1 MISRMKSYA
10 WLLVATIGAAPVAA
24 QYPDRPIRIVV
35 PFTAG
40 SGTDLLARLIGPH
53 LTQAWGQQ
61 VIVEN
66 RSGAGG
72 TLGTAIVASATPDGH
87 TLLLNSSAFAG
98 AASIYP
104 KLPFDTIKDFT
115 GVSLVAGNPLVLAV
129 APSLGVKTMK
139 ELITLAHKN
148 PGKYTFASS
157 GVGSGTHFGNEL
169 FRFMAKMDTVHVPYR
184 GTPESITDTVAGRV
198 NYSMPPILAALP
210 LVREGRL
217 IALAV
222 TTRQRAPL
230 LPEVPTVE
238 EAGLRGYEYDG
249 WFGVIA
255 PIKTPR
261 PIVDR
266 LSKEIA
272 RIVQLPDAQER
283 IGAMGGRPRFSSPE
297 EFNKLIRAEVETR
310 TRIFAAAG
318 VKPN

>member
-1 MISRMKSYA
+1 MSKMNLYA
-10 WLLVATIGAAPVAA
+10 WLLAVTIAAPAVAA

-61 VIVEN
+61 VVVEN
-66 RSGAGG
+66 RTGAGG
-72 TLGTAIVASATPDGH
+72 TLGTAIVAAATPDGH
-87 TLLLNSSAFAG
+87 TLLMNSSAFAG

-115 GVSLVAGNPLVLAV
+115 GVSLVAGNPLVLSV
-129 APSLGVKTMK
+129 APSVGVKTVK
-139 ELITLAHKN
+139 ELIALAHKH
-148 PGKYTFASS
+148 PGKYTFGSA
-157 GVGSGTHFGNEL
+157 GVGSGSHYGSEL

-184 GTPESITDTVAGRV
+184 GTPESITDTVAGRIT
-198 NYSMPPILAALP
+198 YSMPPILTVLP
-210 LVREGRL
+210 LAREGR
-217 IALAV
+217 IIPLAV
-222 TTRQRAPL
+222 TTLQRAPL
-230 LPEVPTVE
+230 LPDVPTVD
-238 EAGLRGYEYDG
+238 EAGLPGYEYDG

-255 PIKTPR
+255 PVKTPR
-261 PIVDR
+261 LLVDK
-266 LSKEIA
+266 LSREIR

-283 IGAMGGRPRFSSPE
+283 IGGLGGRPRSSTPE

-310 TRIFAAAG
+310 SRIFAAAG